1 MSGRLASVLC
11 VFLFAPALL
20 GAQQTSP
27 STVDEL
33 VRSGIAQN
41 KDLLSLRERIAEAQG
56 LVKQAGVRPAPML
69 DLRGVTGKPLGT
81 RGEEQYGAEYSQPI
95 ETFGK
100 RAKRVQVAS
109 FDVGQAEAE
118 LQERSSELAYEIRA
132 GVAERCAEL
141 QKLKLLDDLGK
152 VNQDALRL
160 TEARVRE
167 GDVAPLESNLLRVEI
182 NRALVLKVSAQGRL
196 ASDELNLRKLV
207 GLRPDQPFPLLAP
220 ESPSGDTLDALKA
233 KALQARSD
241 LRAAQLQEEQNRA
254 GIDLAKANAKPDV
267 DLSAGYTKQYSQF
280 DGLFGQTSTGAPAPI
295 RDRVDILNFGVTI
308 PLRTTR
314 SGRGDIQAA
323 TARTS
328 GAQLRRE
335 YLERSI
341 PLEVEA
347 AYQRWSAA
355 RSSLD
360 LLHNGVIDPSIANL
374 DVIREAYTLGQLRLL
389 DVLNQQR
396 QLVDTELAYIDA
408 QADAARTWA
417 EVERAIGGNL
427 P

>member
-1 MSGRLASVLC
+1 
-11 VFLFAPALL
+11 
-20 GAQQTSP
+20 
-27 STVDEL
+27 VDEL
-33 VRSGIAQN
+33 VRAGIAQN
-41 KDLLSLRERIAEAQG
+41 KDLLSLRERIAEAKG
-56 LVKQAGVRPAPML
+56 LVQQAGVRPAPSL
-69 DLRGVTGKPLGT
+69 NLKGVTGRPLGT
-81 RGEEQYGAEYSQPI
+81 YGEEQYGAEYSQPI

-132 GVAERCAEL
+132 GVAERQAEI
-141 QKLKLLDDLGK
+141 QKLKLLDDLEK

-167 GDVAPLESNLLRVEI
+167 GDVAPLEANLLRVEI
-182 NRALVLKVSAQGRL
+182 NRSLVQKVSAQGRL
-196 ASDELNLRKLV
+196 ASDELNLRKLI
-207 GLRPDQPFPLLAP
+207 GLRPDQTFPQIAP
-220 ESPSGDTLDALKA
+220 DSPAIDTLDALKV
-233 KALQARSD
+233 KALRARPD
-241 LRAAQLQEEQNRA
+241 LRIAQLQEEQSRA
-254 GIDLAKANAKPDV
+254 GIDLAKANAKPNV

-280 DGLFGQTSTGAPAPI
+280 DGLFGYTTTGILAPL
-295 RDRVDILNFGVTI
+295 RDRDDLLSFGVTI
-308 PLRTTR
+308 SLRTTR

-328 GAQLRRE
+328 GAGLRRE

-355 RSSLD
+355 KNSLD
-360 LLHNGVIDPSIANL
+360 LLHTGVVDPSIANL
-374 DVIREAYTLGQLRLL
+374 DVIREAYKLGQLRLL